1 MIPKFSVKKPLTVF
15 VVALAVVILG
25 VVSYMKMTPDL
36 MPNMDFPYV
45 IIVTSDPGASPE
57 SIEKEITRPIEE
69 SMATLDHIKT
79 VTSTSQNSASMV
91 VLEFEDGTDMNTL
104 SLDIQQKL
112 TALEGGWDETVST
125 PYTMKIN
132 PSMLPVMVAAIS
144 YEGMEVEELS
154 DFVNEELEQKLTG
167 ISGVASVDISGTL
180 ERQMHVVLDGE
191 KLDKV
196 SAEMLVEAEKLLDDA
211 EKTLKDAREQ
221 VVDAQEM
228 IAEAKEDMAD
238 EAAGGISDMASSA
251 GDMLDEVQKY
261 DPDQYNPEDF
271 DPDNFNPEDYLPE
284 EEELPLFG
292 TKEFDALS
300 KDEQLASLVAEG
312 NAREAAINANK
323 TAQTEYPKQIDENEA
338 QIEKNNDEIEVIDG
352 KIKTNREARA
362 ELVKELSNPSST
374 KTAEEIQEEIDALNA
389 EYQQLQLDRAELVAA
404 NTELNDANK
413 NMQEALDT
421 TIPEQLDTD
430 QKRLATLD
438 AEIEKRGTTRAK
450 ENKKNEDAAKEDA
463 EQAEKDAE
471 DAMEDLD
478 DLLDTLSN
486 KSAVSDMLVGAMDG
500 MQQLTEAEIRLN
512 DALMQID
519 QGLET
524 IKTERKNLKDTL
536 DLGGT
541 LTVSVIEQ
549 LLTAQNFSMPAG
561 YIDDNEG
568 VSYMVSV
575 GDSLT
580 TREEVEAL
588 VLFDPGLGDM
598 TPIRLEDIATVV
610 YTDNG
615 DEIYAKLNGVNGII
629 ATFTKQS
636 TYATAEVSDN
646 ITRRLAQL
654 SEEYDGLDF
663 HPLMDQGDYIYL
675 IVETILSSLL
685 WGALFSVLVLFLFL
699 RDWRPT
705 LITLI
710 SIPTSVIFAIVLMYF
725 SGVTINMISLSGL
738 AVSVG
743 MLVDNSV
750 VVIENIYR
758 LRDKGATVIQA
769 AVSGAQQV
777 AGAVVSSTLT
787 TVCVF
792 LPIVFV
798 EGFTKD
804 LFTDLALTMTYSLM
818 ASLLVALTVV
828 PAMGCGMLRRIP
840 EKKAGLLDK
849 VMPAYRKAITW
860 SLSHKAI
867 VLLASLVLL
876 VASAAAIL
884 GRGFTFMP
892 EMDMNSVNVSVT
904 LPDDCTREEAESL
917 VDEVSRR
924 IQTIEEVT
932 AVGATLDGG
941 GAAAM
946 LGGGGGYSAT
956 VYVTMPDNIS
966 GNAVGRQINELC
978 ADMECEVSATNV
990 MDGMMSMMTGS
1001 GVSIQVYGDDMAQLQ
1016 KAAKAI
1022 AAAMEKVE
1030 GTTDVSDGLEEAA
1043 PALHVSV
1050 DRTKAMQHGMTV
1062 AQVYLEVASALSTS
1076 SAAQD
1081 ITLNDQNMSLT
1092 IEAAESSKL
1101 TRETLLQLKIDPES
1115 SAAAMGAMGGSS
1127 MGGMSAMMGGSS
1139 SGSMSMG
1146 SMDMSALEDM
1156 LNGETEDGTD
1166 TEGEKKEEKKTETTT
1181 EQEDNTF
1188 LLGDVATVEETVSLN
1203 TISHDQQ
1210 RRTISVTAA
1219 IAEGY
1224 NVTLVSSD
1232 VEKAI
1237 RTLTL
1242 PEGVTIEHAGENETI
1257 MEAMGQLALML
1268 VLGIVLVYFI
1278 MVAQFQSLREP
1289 FIVMFT
1295 IPLAFTGGFAALL
1308 IAGMEVSIISLIGF
1322 VMLVGII
1329 VNNGIVLVDYINQQ
1343 RMAGMERREAIIDAG
1358 ATRLRPILM
1367 TSLTTILG
1375 MIVTATAQNAGTSLM
1390 RPVALVCIGG
1400 LLYATLMTLFVVP
1413 CMYEIISKKTIRIVD
1428 EAELELL
1435 DD

>member
-45 IIVTSDPGASPE
+45 IVVTSDPGASPE
-57 SIEKEITRPIEE
+57 SIEQEITRPIEE

-79 VTSTSQNSASMV
+79 ITSTSQNSASMV
-91 VLEFEDGTDMNTL
+91 VLEFENGTDMNAL

-154 DFVNEELEQKLTG
+154 DLVNEELEQKLTG

-180 ERQMHVVLDGE
+180 ARQMHVVLDGE

-196 SAEMLVEAEKLLDDA
+196 SAEMLTEAEKLLDDA
-211 EKTLKDAREQ
+211 EKTLKDARKQ
-221 VVDAQEM
+221 VVEAQEK
-228 IAEAKEDMAD
+228 ISDAKEDMAD
-238 EAAGGISDMASSA
+238 EAAVEISGAASSA

-261 DPDQYNPEDF
+261 DPNNP
-271 DPDNFNPEDYLPE
+271 PETESVPE
-284 EEELPLFG
+284 YG
-292 TKEFDALS
+292 TDEFKKLS
-300 KDEQLASLVAEG
+300 KEEQIALLVAEADRLQANIDTNKASIAEYKEAKTLTDDDFDDMDSEIDTQQDIVNDLREDVLYQETHLPESTEDG
-312 NAREAAINANK
+312 YAEAVADLQVARENLSAEEA
-323 TAQTEYPKQIDENEA
+323 TLAQLQSERA
-338 QIEKNNDEIEVIDG
+338 SLFS
-352 KIKTNREARA
+352 ARA
-362 ELVKELSNPSST
+362 SADTEIPRLEQENAGLNYRLAEIKKILKDEYQYDYDKEKENAEKEANNSLKELDSLLDNLSNPAYVS
-374 KTAEEIQEEIDALNA
+374 
-389 EYQQLQLDRAELVAA
+389 
-404 NTELNDANK
+404 
-413 NMQEALDT
+413 NM
-421 TIPEQLDTD
+421 
-430 QKRLATLD
+430 
-438 AEIEKRGTTRAK
+438 
-450 ENKKNEDAAKEDA
+450 
-463 EQAEKDAE
+463 
-471 DAMEDLD
+471 M
-478 DLLDTLSN
+478 
-486 KSAVSDMLVGAMDG
+486 VGAMDG

-524 IKTERKNLKDTL
+524 VESERKNLKDTL
-536 DLGGT
+536 DVGGM
-541 LTVSVIEQ
+541 LSVSVVEQ

-568 VSYMVSV
+568 IRYMVSV
-575 GDSLT
+575 GDSLS

-588 VLFDPGLGDM
+588 VIFDPGLGDM

-654 SEEYDGLDF
+654 SEEYEGLSF
-663 HPLMDQGDYIYL
+663 EPLMDQGDYIYL

-738 AVSVG
+738 AVAVG

-828 PAMGCGMLRRIP
+828 PAMGSGMLRRIP

-860 SLSHKAI
+860 SLEHKAL

-876 VASAAAIL
+876 LSSAAAIL

-892 EMDMNSVNVSVT
+892 EMDMNSVNVSVEF
-904 LPDDCTREEAESL
+904 PENCTREDAEDL

-946 LGGGGGYSAT
+946 LSGGGYSAT
-956 VYVTMPDNIS
+956 VYVTMPDNVS
-966 GNAVGRQINELC
+966 GNEVGRQINDLC
-978 ADMECEVSATNV
+978 ADMECTVTATNV

-1001 GVSIQVYGDDMAQLQ
+1001 GVSIRVFGDDMEHLQ
-1016 KAAKAI
+1016 KAAKSI

-1030 GTTDVSDGLEEAA
+1030 GVASASDGLEEAA

-1062 AQVYLEVASALSTS
+1062 AQVYLEIASALSTAS
-1076 SAAQD
+1076 TAQD
-1081 ITLNDQNMSLT
+1081 ITLDNQNFSLT
-1092 IEAAESSKL
+1092 IEADESSVL
-1101 TRETLLQLKIDPES
+1101 TRETLLELKIDPDTS
-1115 SAAAMGAMGGSS
+1115 VAAMSGMGGGTSSMGSMGSMSS
-1127 MGGMSAMMGGSS
+1127 MGGMSGMD
-1139 SGSMSMG
+1139 MG
-1146 SMDMSALEDM
+1146 SMDMSAFEEM
-1156 LNGETEDGTD
+1156 LGGESDDKDADDEKKD
-1166 TEGEKKEEKKTETTT
+1166 EKKEEKKE
-1181 EQEDNTF
+1181 EPAVEEDNSF

-1210 RRTISVTAA
+1210 RRLLSVTGT

-1232 VEKAI
+1232 VERAV
-1237 RTLTL
+1237 RALTL
-1242 PEGVTIEHAGENETI
+1242 PEDVTVEFAGENETI
-1257 MEAMGQLALML
+1257 MEAMGQLGLML

-1358 ATRLRPILM
+1358 CTRLRPILM

-1400 LLYATLMTLFVVP
+1400 LLYATLMTLLVVP

>member
-45 IIVTSDPGASPE
+45 IVVTSDPGASPE
-57 SIEKEITRPIEE
+57 SIEQEITRPIEE
-69 SMATLDHIKT
+69 SMATLDHIKS

-91 VLEFEDGTDMNTL
+91 VLEFEDGTDMNAL

-154 DFVNEELEQKLTG
+154 DLVNEELEQKLTG

-180 ERQMHVVLDGE
+180 ARQMHVILDAE
-191 KLDKV
+191 RLDKV

-211 EKTLKDAREQ
+211 EKTLKDARKQ
-221 VVDAQEM
+221 VVEAQDMIDDA
-228 IAEAKEDMAD
+228 KKGMAD
-238 EAAGGISDMASSA
+238 SAAGEIAGAAGSA
-251 GDMLDEVQKY
+251 GNMLDEIQKY
-261 DPDQYNPEDF
+261 DPSNPS
-271 DPDNFNPEDYLPE
+271 DPPSVEPPTE
-284 EEELPLFG
+284 EEQQQAAIDAMVAECQRYEGQIAANNAAIAEYKAAQDYGTPERFAEMDAEIAAKQAEVDATTKAIDDLKTTLPDPP
-292 TKEFDALS
+292 TDADAAALAEIS
-300 KDEQLASLVAEG
+300 RLEEQLAAQQAEL
-312 NAREAAINANK
+312 NTLQTTRDTLQANVDAAPTEIPRLEQENIALNYRLEKTKDTLKADPYNYDYDAEKQKAEDEAQK
-323 TAQTEYPKQIDENEA
+323 EQEENEKEA
-338 QIEKNNDEIEVIDG
+338 QQAMKDLDS
-352 KIKTNREARA
+352 
-362 ELVKELSNPSST
+362 LLDSLSNP
-374 KTAEEIQEEIDALNA
+374 A
-389 EYQQLQLDRAELVAA
+389 YV
-404 NTELNDANK
+404 
-413 NMQEALDT
+413 
-421 TIPEQLDTD
+421 
-430 QKRLATLD
+430 
-438 AEIEKRGTTRAK
+438 
-450 ENKKNEDAAKEDA
+450 
-463 EQAEKDAE
+463 
-471 DAMEDLD
+471 
-478 DLLDTLSN
+478 SN
-486 KSAVSDMLVGAMDG
+486 MLVGAMDG

-512 DALMQID
+512 DALTQID
-519 QGLET
+519 QGLATVES
-524 IKTERKNLKDTL
+524 ERKNLKDTL
-536 DLGGT
+536 DVGGM
-541 LTVSVIEQ
+541 LSVPMVEQ

-561 YIDDNEG
+561 YINDNEG
-568 VSYMVSV
+568 ISYMVSV
-575 GDSLT
+575 GDSLS

-588 VLFDPGLGDM
+588 VIFDPGLGDM

-629 ATFTKQS
+629 ATFAKQS

-654 SEEYDGLDF
+654 SEEYEGLSF
-663 HPLMDQGDYIYL
+663 EPLMDQGDYIYL

-828 PAMGCGMLRRIP
+828 PAMGSGMLRRIP

-860 SLSHKAI
+860 SLNHKAI

-892 EMDMNSVNVSVT
+892 EMDMNSVNVSVEF
-904 LPDDCTREEAESL
+904 PENCTREDAEDL

-946 LGGGGGYSAT
+946 LSGGGGYSAT
-956 VYVTMPDNIS
+956 VYVTMPDNVS
-966 GNAVGRQINELC
+966 GNEVGQQINELC
-978 ADMECEVSATNV
+978 ADMECTVTATNV

-1001 GVSIQVYGDDMAQLQ
+1001 GVSIQVFGDDMEHLQ
-1016 KAAKAI
+1016 TAAKSI

-1030 GTTDVSDGLEEAA
+1030 GIASASDGLEEAA

-1062 AQVYLEVASALSTS
+1062 AQIYLEIASALSTAS
-1076 SAAQD
+1076 TAQD
-1081 ITLNDQNMSLT
+1081 ITLDNQNYSLT
-1092 IEAAESSKL
+1092 IEADESSVL
-1101 TRETLLQLKIDPES
+1101 TRETLLELKIDPDTS
-1115 SAAAMGAMGGSS
+1115 VAAMSGMGGGTSSMGSMGSMSS
-1127 MGGMSAMMGGSS
+1127 MGGMS
-1139 SGSMSMG
+1139 GSMDMG
-1146 SMDMSALEDM
+1146 SMDMGSFEEM
-1156 LNGETEDGTD
+1156 LGGESDD
-1166 TEGEKKEEKKTETTT
+1166 KDADDEKKEETAVE
-1181 EQEDNTF
+1181 EDNSF
-1188 LLGDVATVEETVSLN
+1188 LLGDVATIEETVSLN

-1210 RRTISVTAA
+1210 RRHLTVTGL

-1224 NVTLVSSD
+1224 NVTLVSTD
-1232 VEKAI
+1232 VEKAVKA
-1237 RTLTL
+1237 LTL
-1242 PEGVTIEHAGENETI
+1242 PEDVTVEFAGENETI
-1257 MEAMGQLALML
+1257 MEAMGQLGLML

-1358 ATRLRPILM
+1358 CTRLRPILM

-1400 LLYATLMTLFVVP
+1400 LLYATLMTLLVVP
-1413 CMYEIISKKTIRIVD
+1413 CMYEIISKKTIRIVN

-1435 DD
+1435 ED

>member
-45 IIVTSDPGASPE
+45 IVVTSDPGASPE

-79 VTSTSQNSASMV
+79 ITSTSQNSASMV
-91 VLEFEDGTDMNTL
+91 VLEFEDGTDMNAL

-112 TALEGGWDETVST
+112 TALEGGWDDTVST

-154 DFVNEELEQKLTG
+154 DLVNEELEQKLTG

-180 ERQMHVVLDGE
+180 ARQMHVVLDGE

-221 VVDAQEM
+221 VVEAQEK
-228 IAEAKEDMAD
+228 IADAKEDMAD
-238 EAAGGISDMASSA
+238 SAAGEISGAASSA
-251 GDMLDEVQKY
+251 GDMLDEIQKY
-261 DPDQYNPEDF
+261 DPEDF
-271 DPDNFNPEDYLPE
+271 DPDNFDPEDFLPE
-284 EEELPLFG
+284 EEQLPLFG
-292 TKEFDALS
+292 TAEFDKLT
-300 KDEQLASLVAEG
+300 KEEQLAALVAEA
-312 NAREAAINANK
+312 NAAEATIEANK
-323 TAQTEYPKQIDENEA
+323 AALDEYPDLIADNEETIDENQDKIDA
-338 QIEKNNDEIEVIDG
+338 NNTQLAANSSQLLDPNLAAD
-352 KIKTNREARA
+352 TRA
-362 ELVKELSNPSST
+362 ELEAKNAQLIDENATLS
-374 KTAEEIQEEIDALNA
+374 
-389 EYQQLQLDRAELVAA
+389 AA
-404 NTELNDANK
+404 NA
-413 NMQEALDT
+413 ALTADNNRM
-421 TIPEQLDTD
+421 EQALIDLPQQNT
-430 QKRLATLD
+430 QLATRVDELD
-438 AEIEKRGTTRAK
+438 AEIERRGENRADINK
-450 ENKKNEDAAKEDA
+450 ENEEA
-463 EQAEKDAE
+463 AEKEAEENEKEAE
-471 DAMEDLD
+471 DALKELD
-478 DLLDTLSN
+478 KLLDQLSDKN
-486 KSAVSDMLVGAMDG
+486 AVSDMMVGAMDG

-519 QGLET
+519 QGLATVES
-524 IKTERKNLKDTL
+524 ERKNLKETL
-536 DLGGT
+536 DVGGM
-541 LTVSVIEQ
+541 LSVPMVEQ

-568 VSYMVSV
+568 ISYMVSV
-575 GDSLT
+575 GDSLS

-588 VLFDPGLGDM
+588 VIFDPGLGDM

-675 IVETILSSLL
+675 IVETILSSLM

-860 SLSHKAI
+860 SLEHKAL

-876 VASAAAIL
+876 LSSAAAIL

-904 LPDDCTREEAESL
+904 LPDDCTREEAEAL
-917 VDEVSRR
+917 TDEVSRR

-946 LGGGGGYSAT
+946 LSGGGGYSAT
-956 VYVTMPDNIS
+956 VYVTMPDNVS
-966 GNAVGRQINELC
+966 GNEVGRQINELC
-978 ADMECEVSATNV
+978 ADMECTVTATNV

-1001 GVSIQVYGDDMAQLQ
+1001 GVSIQVFGDDMEHLQ
-1016 KAAKAI
+1016 KAAKSI

-1030 GTTDVSDGLEEAA
+1030 GIASASDGLEEAA

-1062 AQVYLEVASALSTS
+1062 AQVYLEIASALSTAS
-1076 SAAQD
+1076 TAQD
-1081 ITLNDQNMSLT
+1081 ITLDNQNFSLT
-1092 IEAAESSKL
+1092 IEADESSVL
-1101 TRETLLQLKIDPES
+1101 TRETLLTLKIDPDTS
-1115 SAAAMGAMGGSS
+1115 VAAMSGMGGGTSSMGSMGSMSS
-1127 MGGMSAMMGGSS
+1127 MGGMSGSLD
-1139 SGSMSMG
+1139 MG
-1146 SMDMSALEDM
+1146 SMDMDAFEEM
-1156 LNGETEDGTD
+1156 LGDESDDKAADDEKKD
-1166 TEGEKKEEKKTETTT
+1166 EKKEEKKE
-1181 EQEDNTF
+1181 EPAVEEDNSF

-1210 RRTISVTAA
+1210 RRLLSVTGT

-1232 VEKAI
+1232 VEKAVKA
-1237 RTLTL
+1237 LTL
-1242 PEGVTIEHAGENETI
+1242 PEDVTVEFAGENETI
-1257 MEAMGQLALML
+1257 MEAMGQLGLML

-1358 ATRLRPILM
+1358 CTRLRPILM

-1400 LLYATLMTLFVVP
+1400 LLYATLMTLLVVP

-1435 DD
+1435 ED